1 MDKRPIG
8 VFDSG
13 AGGLTAVRQL
23 QAILPGENIVYFGD
37 TGRVPYGTR
46 SPATIQQYAEQDIR
60 FLLSQDVKFILA
72 ACGTVSSTL
81 PKSYTDSLP
90 VPYVGVVGAAV
101 DAAIAATKNK
111 RIGVIA
117 TPATIRSKSYEQR
130 LKASLP
136 DVQVFPRACP
146 MFVPLVENGYVKP
159 HDPITTAI
167 ATEYLEEIRRQ
178 GVDTLILGCTH
189 YPLIAHIIADVMG
202 PDVTLIDAG
211 REAALKAHDAL
222 AQLNLLSNSGTGHT
236 RYYVSDSAES
246 FAAAV
251 KLFVGPQNSSEASH
265 VAIENY

>member
-1 MDKRPIG
+1 MNKRPIG

-23 QAILPGENIVYFGD
+23 QAILPGEDIVYFGD

-46 SPATIQQYAEQDIR
+46 SPAIIQQYAEQDIR

-81 PKSYTDSLP
+81 PKEYTDNLP

-101 DAAIAATKNK
+101 EAAVTATKNR

-117 TPATIRSKSYEQR
+117 TPATIRSGSYEQL
-130 LKASLP
+130 LKKTLP
-136 DVQVFPRACP
+136 DVVVFPKACP
-146 MFVPLVENGYVKP
+146 MFVPLVENGYVSP
-159 HDPITTAI
+159 HNPITTAI
-167 ATEYLEEIRRQ
+167 AEEYLAPVKAQ

-189 YPLIAHIIADVMG
+189 YPLIQHIIGDVMG
-202 PDVTLIDAG
+202 SDVTLIDAG
-211 REAALKAHDAL
+211 REAALKTHAAL
-222 AQLNLLSNSGTGHT
+222 KQLDLLSNGTAGHT
-236 RYYVSDSAES
+236 NYYVSDSAES

-251 KLFVGPQNSSEASH
+251 KLFVGSQSDSQAAY